1 MIKHVRKS
9 IDVKLP
15 YVSSNEEVVDV
26 DDDDVDDKDGK
37 TTKDVD
43 DEKGEDGED
52 ENKDGKNKSPS
63 NHDQDGINCN
73 A

>member
-1 MIKHVRKS
+1 MIKHVRK
-9 IDVKLP
+9 IIVVKLP
-15 YVSSNEEVVDV
+15 YVSSNEEVVVDV

-37 TTKDVD
+37 TTKDVE
-43 DEKGEDGED
+43 DENEEEED

>member
-26 DDDDVDDKDGK
+26 VVDDDDKDGK
-37 TTKDVD
+37 TTKDVE
-43 DEKGEDGED
+43 DENEED